1 LATLRAATPDVRGC
15 LFILLIGAVALGS
28 VAWIGAPPAASA
40 VIQAALESGGY
51 RAASG
56 SVRATS
62 DPPPKLLLGRA
73 DRVEIDGL
81 DVDFR
86 TFHAASL
93 ELVLTDVDVVAKTA
107 GGVSGRIEDA
117 ELRTTDGVAAVADVA
132 IDGSGQSAAATITV
146 DGTTVDRIVRETFG
160 GEFGVAVTGVALVAP
175 DVLRISS
182 GATTVEGSLEV
193 DSAGAIALRTVLG
206 SSTILSLDPSFPLRF
221 VAVGVAA
228 GDLRINATLDTGA
241 LLGG

>member
-1 LATLRAATPDVRGC
+1 MRGC
-15 LFILLIGAVALGS
+15 LFIIVLAAAVLGS
-28 VAWIGAPPAASA
+28 AAWFGSPLVASA

-93 ELVLTDVDVVAKTA
+93 ELVLIDVDVVARTA
-107 GGVSGRIEDA
+107 GEVTGRIGGA
-117 ELRTTDGVAAVADVA
+117 ALRTTDGLAAVADVT
-132 IDGSGQSAAATITV
+132 IDGSGQAAETTITV
-146 DGTTVDRIVRETFG
+146 DGMTVDRIVRDTFQ
-160 GEFGVAVTGVALVAP
+160 GEFGVAVTEVALVAP
-175 DVLRISS
+175 DLFRISS
-182 GATTVEGSLEV
+182 GATTIEGRLEV
-193 DSAGAIALRTVLG
+193 DSAGAIALRTPLG
-206 SSTILSLDPSFPLRF
+206 ASTILSLDPSFPLRF
-221 VAVGVAA
+221 NSVGVTD
-228 GDLRINATLDTGA
+228 GD
-241 LLGG
+241 